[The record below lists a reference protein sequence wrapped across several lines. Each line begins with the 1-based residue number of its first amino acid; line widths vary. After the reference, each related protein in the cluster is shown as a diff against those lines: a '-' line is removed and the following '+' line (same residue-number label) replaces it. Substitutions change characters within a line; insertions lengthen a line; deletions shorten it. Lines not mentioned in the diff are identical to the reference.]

1 MFRRFFPVGKEGIL
15 RREYSLRRNKE
26 FRYVYRRGKS
36 VSDRYFVLIYIKTKT
51 PHLKVGFSVSKK
63 LGNAVHRN
71 KLKRR
76 MKEAFFSM
84 LSQVSKK
91 SLIVFVPR
99 ECAKDIDYITIQES
113 LGKLLRKAGLVEIAK

>member
-1 MFRRFFPVGKEGIL
+1 M

-36 VSDRYFVLIYIKTKT
+36 VSDKYFVLIYVKTKT

-63 LGNAVHRN
+63 LGNAVLRN

-84 LSQVSKK
+84 LNKVSKK
-91 SLIVFVPR
+91 SLIVFIPKKT
-99 ECAKDIDYITIQES
+99 AKDLDYSSIQNS
-113 LGKLLRKAGLVEIAK
+113 FGKLLGRAGLMETVK

>member
-1 MFRRFFPVGKEGIL
+1 M

-26 FRYVYRRGKS
+26 FRYVYKRGKS
-36 VSDRYFVLIYIKTKT
+36 VGDRNLILIYVITKT

-63 LGNAVHRN
+63 LGNSVQRN

-84 LSQVSKK
+84 FGNMMKNCLLVFIPKEAAK
-91 SLIVFVPR
+91 EIEYRDILISVN
-99 ECAKDIDYITIQES
+99 
-113 LGKLLRKAGLVEIAK
+113 GLLKKAGILEK

>member
-1 MFRRFFPVGKEGIL
+1 M

-36 VSDRYFVLIYIKTKT
+36 VSDKYFVLIYIKTKT

-71 KLKRR
+71 KIKRR

-84 LSQVSKK
+84 LNEVSRK

-113 LGKLLRKAGLVEIAK
+113 LSKLLKKAGLVEIAK

>member
-1 MFRRFFPVGKEGIL
+1 M

-26 FRYVYRRGKS
+26 FRYVYKRGRS
-36 VSDRYFVLIYIKTKT
+36 VGDRNLILIYVITKT

-63 LGNAVHRN
+63 LGNSVERN

-84 LSQVSKK
+84 LDGVMKN
-91 SLIVFVPR
+91 SLIVFIPK
-99 ECAKDIDYITIQES
+99 EAAKEIEYKDI
-113 LGKLLRKAGLVEIAK
+113 LLSVSGLLKKAGLLEK